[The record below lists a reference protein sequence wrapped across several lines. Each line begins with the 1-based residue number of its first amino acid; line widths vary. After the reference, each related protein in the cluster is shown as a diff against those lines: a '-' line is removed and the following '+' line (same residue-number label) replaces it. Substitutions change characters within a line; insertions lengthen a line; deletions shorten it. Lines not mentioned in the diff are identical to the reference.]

1 MSAPGRAPDPIRIDV
16 SRLVQKSV
24 ASLHAHLVTRPT
36 GRAVRLAIET
46 QLAEVGD
53 PAVSLVDLADVSILD
68 YSCADEVVAKLLLRY
83 LPADRPR
90 NAYFV
95 FRGVQAR
102 HREPMEAVLHR
113 QQLAAVAQ
121 REDGAFDL
129 VGARTPAEDRAW
141 QLLEAEGRLP
151 ATTLEQADAGDAG
164 DASHRST
171 SGGVHGGLARL
182 LERRLVFRDVRGGHL
197 YALSHLVREV
207 TR

>member
-1 MSAPGRAPDPIRIDV
+1 MSTAPRRPDPIRIDV

-53 PAVSLVDLADVSILD
+53 PAVSLVDMSDVTILD
-68 YSCADEVVAKLLLRY
+68 YSCADEVVAKLLQRY

-90 NAYFV
+90 NAFFV

-102 HREPMEAVLHR
+102 HREPMETVLHR

-121 REDGAFDL
+121 GEDGGFDL
-129 VGARTPAEDRAW
+129 VGARSPAEDRAW
-141 QLLEAEGRLP
+141 DHLESVGSVAAAVLGEPTAGGAHPP
-151 ATTLEQADAGDAG
+151 APDAADSDMR
-164 DASHRST
+164 D
-171 SGGVHGGLARL
+171 GLRRL
-182 LERRLVFRDVRGGHL
+182 LERRLVFQDVEAGYVH
-197 YALSHLVREV
+197 ALSHLVRELD
-207 TR
+207 R

>member
-1 MSAPGRAPDPIRIDV
+1 MSGERRHPDPIRIDV

-53 PAVSLVDLADVSILD
+53 PAVSLVDLSDVSILD

-83 LPADRPR
+83 LPTDRPR
-90 NAYFV
+90 DAFFV

-113 QQLAAVAQ
+113 QALAAVAQ
-121 REDGAFDL
+121 AEDGGFDL
-129 VGARTPAEDRAW
+129 VGARTSGEERAW
-141 QLLEAEGRLP
+141 DLLEEAGSLPGSALEGDGGP
-151 ATTLEQADAGDAG
+151 GLE
-164 DASHRST
+164 
-171 SGGVHGGLARL
+171 RL
-182 LERRLVFRDVRGGHL
+182 LERRLVFRDDRAGHL
-197 YALSHLVREV
+197 HALSHLVRELD
-207 TR
+207 R